1 MSDYPQLDHCL
12 QVTCC
17 TLAALVESALQRREC
32 ERKSERKRGVK
43 DLYHLEYGNTH
54 TITRSRDTETHT
66 QSHDHLIYGDGGRAR
81 KGLLACA
88 KGLLACACVEVFGAS
103 LTCPASLSPSA
114 TASAST
120 SCVYAKWPFVLHTFW
135 LPFSEVCIGEGE
147 ERLVVEWW
155 CVGATGG
162 GEYDVRD
169 VNSNS
174 RSGTLIAASCV
185 CE

>member
-1 MSDYPQLDHCL
+1 VSSKL
-12 QVTCC
+12 
-17 TLAALVESALQRREC
+17 ESALQRREC

-43 DLYHLEYGNTH
+43 DFDHLIYGDTH
-54 TITRSRDTETHT
+54 TITPSPDTETHT
-66 QSHDHLIYGDGGRAR
+66 QSHHHLIYGDAGRAR
-81 KGLLACA
+81 